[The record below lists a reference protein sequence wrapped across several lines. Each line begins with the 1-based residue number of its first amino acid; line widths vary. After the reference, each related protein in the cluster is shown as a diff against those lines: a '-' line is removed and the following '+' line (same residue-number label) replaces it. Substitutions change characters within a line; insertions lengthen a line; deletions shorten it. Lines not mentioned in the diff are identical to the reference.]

1 MFAIQLASH
10 LALQYPIPK
19 SYSISKYIIDRL
31 NNLLV
36 ALPAV
41 KRNQLFV
48 PSLKCL
54 VRIGEA
60 FPPLRQ
66 DITELILKINKVAT
80 SQQDKSSLV
89 TGKWVLLVSSCFFIK
104 LNIAS
109 FIWTLI
115 FRKILTRNGSR
126 LCPQPDSF
134 TGIYFIEQNQVFQ
147 ISRKIKIKES
157 LSKKWQSQ
165 GKDVHLAEVSFGLLK
180 IVQMVKIVC
189 CKKMSSELDS
199 RFPHLFWV

>member
-80 SQQDKSSLV
+80 SQQDKFSLV
-89 TGKWVLLVSSCFFIK
+89 TGKWVLLVNSCFFIK
-104 LNIAS
+104 LKIAS
-109 FIWTLI
+109 FI
-115 FRKILTRNGSR
+115 
-126 LCPQPDSF
+126 
-134 TGIYFIEQNQVFQ
+134 
-147 ISRKIKIKES
+147 
-157 LSKKWQSQ
+157 
-165 GKDVHLAEVSFGLLK
+165 
-180 IVQMVKIVC
+180 
-189 CKKMSSELDS
+189 
-199 RFPHLFWV
+199 